1 MRKVVVL
8 IVVMHALHDLINWL
22 SQTRRNDIHNLNP
35 GLVIGPK

>member
-1 MRKVVVL
+1 MRKLVVIRVG
-8 IVVMHALHDLINWL
+8 MYALHDLINWL